1 LTEPGQGF
9 VQDAPIS
16 VRDTIASLIAE
27 HHVEPPFVKRKRNR
41 ADPDAWH
48 RAARNTGA
56 TMSNDP
62 DFLARWSRR
71 KRVAATDKIRQ
82 SKQIETSDGVAAE
95 TTAAFSC
102 ARRKCRPTLR
112 VCLQSNPLV
121 PNPTSA
127 KPGYLTTWC
136 VRRFVARGREILR
149 SATLSVCRRTRGIQ
163 HP

>member
-1 LTEPGQGF
+1 VEAVPMP
-9 VQDAPIS
+9 DS
-16 VRDTIASLIAE
+16 VRDTIASFIAE
-27 HHVEPPFVKRKRNR
+27 HHVERTFVRRKRNR
-41 ADPDAWH
+41 ADSEAL
-48 RAARNTGA
+48 ARRVRSIGA
-56 TMSNDP
+56 PISNDP

-136 VRRFVARGREILR
+136 VRRFVARGR
-149 SATLSVCRRTRGIQ
+149 
-163 HP
+163 

>member
-56 TMSNDP
+56 TMSSDL
-62 DFLARWSRR
+62 DFLARRSRR

-82 SKQIETSDGVAAE
+82 SQQIETSDGVAAE
-95 TTAAFSC
+95 TTSASLAPDEYTAIRSC
-102 ARRKCRPTLR
+102 GFVYNRTHWCRIKRP
-112 VCLQSNPLV
+112 
-121 PNPTSA
+121 
-127 KPGYLTTWC
+127 
-136 VRRFVARGREILR
+136 RFPRNRG
-149 SATLSVCRRTRGIQ
+149 T
-163 HP
+163 